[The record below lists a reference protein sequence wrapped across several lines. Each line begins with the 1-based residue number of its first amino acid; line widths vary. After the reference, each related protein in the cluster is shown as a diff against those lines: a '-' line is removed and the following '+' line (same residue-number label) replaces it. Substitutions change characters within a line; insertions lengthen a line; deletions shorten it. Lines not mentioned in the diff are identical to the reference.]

1 MAQTQKEEIIAG
13 LDLGTT
19 KACVIVGLKSAP
31 TTTEPTKTREIEVLG
46 IGHLPSQGIKKGAV
60 VDIECATDCLVAA
73 VEAAEEM
80 ADVEIGSLY
89 VSMTGSH
96 VRSFN
101 SFGSTPIT
109 REHYEITDEDIE
121 KTITAAKAV
130 SIPMERMVLH
140 VLPHE
145 YIVDGQSGIRQPRGM
160 SGVKLEVGVHIVT
173 GAITAAQNVVKCLNR
188 AEIECEELILSSIAS
203 AASTL
208 SDEEK
213 EMGVVLIDMGGGTAD
228 TAVYVD
234 NALKLTDVLGC
245 GGYQITNDIA
255 HALRLPLNRAE
266 DIKKNHGSAL
276 RSNISGTEE
285 FSVPGVLDRPTRTMP
300 VRELVS
306 IIEPRV
312 EEIFLRIKSRIQA
325 AGLNQKIG
333 SGIVLTGGGAL
344 LKDIDKLASRVFN
357 VPVRIGKVCGVKG
370 IDHILESPTFATTVG
385 LLKMANASHKHKKNK
400 TPSSQHRLLHVVRG
414 WMKKMMQ
421 R

>member
-1 MAQTQKEEIIAG
+1 MQTKEEIIVG

-19 KACVIVGLKSAP
+19 KVCVIVGLKSALP
-31 TTTEPTKTREIEVLG
+31 DKTTGKTGEIEVLS
-46 IGHLPSQGIKKGAV
+46 IGHIPSQGIKKGVV

-73 VEAAEEM
+73 VESAEEM

-89 VSMTGSH
+89 VGMTGSH

-109 REHYEITDEDIE
+109 REQYEITDEDVE
-121 KTITAAKAV
+121 KTIAAAKAV

-145 YIVDGQSGIRQPRGM
+145 YIVDGQTGIRQPRGM

-173 GAITAAQNVVKCLNR
+173 GAITAAQNIVKCLNR

-213 EMGVVLIDMGGGTAD
+213 EMGVILMDIGGGTTD
-228 TAVYVD
+228 TAVFVE
-234 NALKLTDVLGC
+234 NVLKFTDVLGC

-255 HALRLPLNRAE
+255 HALRLPLNKAE
-266 DIKKNHGSAL
+266 EIKKRYGTAL
-276 RSNISGTEE
+276 RSAVTSTEE
-285 FSVPGVLDRPTRTMP
+285 FSVPGVLDRPTRNMP
-300 VRELVS
+300 VRELAS

-312 EEIFLRIKSRIQA
+312 EEIFLRIKSRVQS

-333 SGIVLTGGGAL
+333 SGIVLTGGCAL

-357 VPVRIGKVCGVKG
+357 VPVRIGKVRNVKG
-370 IDHILESPTFATTVG
+370 LDHILESPAFATAVG
-385 LLKMANASHKHKKNK
+385 LLKMANESRKHKKN
-400 TPSSQHRLLHVVRG
+400 TVPPSPRRLLNVVTS
-414 WMKKMMQ
+414 WMKKALPQ
-421 R
+421 